1 MSGYDF
7 MSRGTQAMQDDDSAN
22 PAMLSVLDGE
32 ALWNAADGATS
43 KSCADCHGDARL
55 SMKGVAARY
64 PAIDRAGSRPVEH
77 IASAPRQVYDVT
89 GAGDTV
95 LATVSLAISA
105 GASYRDA
112 MELAAE
118 AAAIAVSTMGTAT
131 VKLNELESALN
142 VAVQPSA
149 GAVR

>member
-1 MSGYDF
+1 
-7 MSRGTQAMQDDDSAN
+7 
-22 PAMLSVLDGE
+22 
-32 ALWNAADGATS
+32 
-43 KSCADCHGDARL
+43 
-55 SMKGVAARY
+55 
-64 PAIDRAGSRPVEH
+64 
-77 IASAPRQVYDVT
+77 VYDVT

-95 LATVSLAISA
+95 LATVSLAVSA

-118 AAAIAVSTMGTAT
+118 AAAIAISTMGTAT
-131 VKLNELESALN
+131 VKLDELASALN